1 MFLTRLIVLLNM
13 ATGLSLSIQPECQSR
28 RAVFASTVGAAFGL
42 ALCDPDSALAA
53 GNPPSPE
60 ELSRIKEG
68 YKGIV
73 YLLNNW
79 DAETTTCRENG
90 GECKR
95 DAEPVRRYLGKFVI
109 KRQA

>member
-1 MFLTRLIVLLNM
+1 M
-13 ATGLSLSIQPECQSR
+13 ATGLSLSAQPGFQSR
-28 RAVFASTVGAAFGL
+28 RAVLASSVSAAFG
-42 ALCDPDSALAA
+42 AVFSDPGTALAA
-53 GNPPSPE
+53 GDPPSPE
-60 ELSRIKEG
+60 ELNRIKEG

-95 DAEPVRRYLGKFVI
+95 DAEPVRRYLGMFVI
-109 KRQA
+109 QR